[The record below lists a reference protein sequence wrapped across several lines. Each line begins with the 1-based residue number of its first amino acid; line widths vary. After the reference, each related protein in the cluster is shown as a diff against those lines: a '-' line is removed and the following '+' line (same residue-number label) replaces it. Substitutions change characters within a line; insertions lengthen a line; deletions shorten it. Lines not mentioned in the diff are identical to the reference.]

1 MKQKEFLK
9 VKEIADLL
17 DLSILTIYEYIK
29 KGEFQA
35 IKFGRNYRIE
45 RKELNKFLKKHST

>member
-1 MKQKEFLK
+1 MKQKKYLK

-17 DLSILTIYEYIK
+17 GLNILTIYEYIK

-35 IKFGRNYRIE
+35 IKLGRNYRVE
-45 RKELNKFLKKHST
+45 RSEFNKFLKRHAT